1 MTLQQ
6 QRKALPF
13 VLVWLVTVF
22 MGYGCALRTPVPTQ
36 PVPKTPLQWTIVF
49 NGALAR
55 ANRTLESSVETLAA
69 SGTLTVA
76 QARPVISACA
86 RVATVSESV
95 RAITSRGTEA
105 TWNTDAAAIRSLIAS
120 AGITLSPTANS
131 VVDAGIA
138 ALNASLV
145 LLTQGVQ

>member
-6 QRKALPF
+6 RRKALPF
-13 VLVWLVTVF
+13 VLVWLVAVF

-36 PVPKTPLQWTIVF
+36 PVPKTPLQWTIVL

-55 ANRTLESSVETLAA
+55 ANRTLESSVETLSA
-69 SGTLTVA
+69 SGTLSTA
-76 QARPVISACA
+76 QARPVITACGK
-86 RVATVSESV
+86 VATVSESI

-105 TWNTDAAAIRSLIAS
+105 TWTADAAAIRSILS
-120 AGITLSPTANS
+120 TAGVTLSPTANS